1 MISIP
6 SSSSSATHNT
16 RQVFRPIMTKAC
28 MRSCKSGPPF
38 SPAAARCSRGPV
50 SVHSRASG
58 NPAAT
63 DRGSGSPLSRGRTDV
78 KHTLARSFA
87 PRDLDELGEL
97 RLRQR
102 RVDEFELDRVA
113 LNTRHVLHRVGLQRL
128 LGVKLFDRT
137 CDQITVEL
145 HLLRIHVVCIW
156 IRELP

>member
-28 MRSCKSGPPF
+28 TRSCKSGLPF

-78 KHTLARSFA
+78 KHMLARSFA
-87 PRDLDELGEL
+87 PRRDLDELGEL

-113 LNTRHVLHRVGLQRL
+113 LNARHILHLVG
-128 LGVKLFDRT
+128 
-137 CDQITVEL
+137 L
-145 HLLRIHVVCIW
+145 HLLLR
-156 IRELP
+156 